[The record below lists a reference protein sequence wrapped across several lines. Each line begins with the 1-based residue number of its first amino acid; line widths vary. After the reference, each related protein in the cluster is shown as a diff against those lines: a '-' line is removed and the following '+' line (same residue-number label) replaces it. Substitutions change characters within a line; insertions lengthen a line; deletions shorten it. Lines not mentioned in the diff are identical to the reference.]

1 MFVFKKLFLS
11 VFILFMPVKALSQD
25 AIESEA
31 EQEAT
36 VASTKPEA
44 EQEATV
50 ASTKP
55 EAEQEATVASTKPEA
70 EQEAIAASANPKG
83 FFLDFLTQIEILNSK
98 EPLEKFQ
105 EFQKLLPIYFDV
117 KKIQNFV
124 LGKFRK
130 KLSEEERDLF
140 RSVLSEFLILSIVFN
155 KFIVG
160 GEFKILETATL
171 KTGKKYNLYGL
182 KTIYFHPD
190 MDSDVLI
197 QWVIR
202 QIKAEGSYKI
212 IDVQIEGVSYLL
224 SLKSQN
230 QSSIRSHGFEGL
242 IKQLKEK
249 TAQLRVDF

>member
-11 VFILFMPVKALSQD
+11 VFILFIFMPVKALSQD
-25 AIESEA
+25 AVESEA

-36 VASTKPEA
+36 VAY
-44 EQEATV
+44 
-50 ASTKP
+50 
-55 EAEQEATVASTKPEA
+55 
-70 EQEAIAASANPKG
+70 ANPEK

-105 EFQKLLPIYFDV
+105 EFQTLLPIYFDV

-130 KLSEEERDLF
+130 KLSEEEKALF
-140 RSVLSEFLILSIVFN
+140 RSVLFEFLILSIVFN

-160 GEFKILETATL
+160 GEFEILETANL
-171 KTGKKYNLYGL
+171 KAGEKYNLYIL
-182 KTIYFHPD
+182 KTKYSHPD
-190 MDSDVLI
+190 MDSDIPI
-197 QWVIR
+197 QWAIR

-212 IDVQIEGVSYLL
+212 VDVQIEGISYLV

-230 QSSIRSHGFEGL
+230 QSSIRKHGFEGL
-242 IKQLKEK
+242 IKQLQEK
-249 TAQLRVDF
+249 TEQLRVDFNI